1 MKTLESLCWDCN
13 MVQLRNSLEVSQK
26 IKIELSY
33 DLAVPLLSI
42 YPKELQAESQE
53 IFVHQV
59 HRSTS
64 SSIQEMEATQVSINR

>member
-1 MKTLESLCWDCN
+1 

-59 HRSTS
+59 HRITS
-64 SSIQEMEATQVSINR
+64 SSIQEMEAT